1 MVSGA
6 GFSVDP
12 AELQKF
18 SQFLSG
24 TTQPAVQDAA
34 NRMQAANEFDNAAF
48 GILLAQVL
56 AVPSRIT
63 MGVITGEI
71 TKLVGDIAKSADD
84 VKKAADVYST
94 HDANTAQGLST
105 FETELGK

>member
-24 TTQPAVQDAA
+24 TTQPALQDAA
-34 NRMQAANEFDNAAF
+34 NRMQAANGFDNAAF
-48 GILLAQVL
+48 PILLAQML

-71 TKLVGDIAKSADD
+71 TKLVGDIGKSADD
-84 VKKAADVYST
+84 LKKAADTYAT
-94 HDANTAQGLST
+94 HDSNTAQGLST

>member
-12 AELQKF
+12 AELEKF

-34 NRMQAANEFDNAAF
+34 NRMEAANGFDNAAF

-63 MGVITGEI
+63 MAVITGEI
-71 TKLVGDIAKSADD
+71 TKLVGDIAKSATD
-84 VKKAADVYST
+84 VKKAADVYT
-94 HDANTAQGLST
+94 NHDSSVVQTLGT
-105 FETELGK
+105 FKTELSQ

>member
-1 MVSGA
+1 MVSGE

-34 NRMQAANEFDNAAF
+34 NRMQAANGFDNAAF

-63 MGVITGEI
+63 MGVIAGEI
-71 TKLVGDIAKSADD
+71 GKLAGDIAKSSDD
-84 VKKAADVYST
+84 VKKAAEVYANHDSST
-94 HDANTAQGLST
+94 AKGLST
-105 FETELGK
+105 FNTELSQ

>member
-1 MVSGA
+1 VVSGA

-34 NRMQAANEFDNAAF
+34 NRMQAANGFDNAAF

-56 AVPSRIT
+56 AVPSRVT
-63 MGVITGEI
+63 MAVITGEI
-71 TKLVGDIAKSADD
+71 TKLVGDIGKSAED
-84 VKKAADVYST
+84 VKKAGETYAT
-94 HDANTAQGLST
+94 HDSNTAQGLST

>member
-18 SQFLSG
+18 SRFLSG

-34 NRMQAANEFDNAAF
+34 NRMQAANGFDNAAF

-71 TKLVGDIAKSADD
+71 NKLVGDIGKSADD

>member
-1 MVSGA
+1 VVSGA
-6 GFSVDP
+6 GFTVDP
-12 AELQKF
+12 AELDKF

-34 NRMQAANEFDNAAF
+34 NRMQAANGFDNAAF

-63 MGVITGEI
+63 MAVITGEI
-71 TKLVGDIAKSADD
+71 TKLAGDIAKSATD
-84 VKKAADVYST
+84 VKKAAEVYT
-94 HDANTAQGLST
+94 NHDSNVSQTLDTFKTGLSQ
-105 FETELGK
+105 

>member
-1 MVSGA
+1 VASGA

-18 SQFLSG
+18 GQFLSG
-24 TTQPAVQDAA
+24 STQPAVQDAA
-34 NRMQAANEFDNAAF
+34 NRMQAANGFDNAAF

-56 AVPSRIT
+56 AVPSRVT

-84 VKKAADVYST
+84 VQKAADVYTT
-94 HDANTAQGLST
+94 HDADTARSLRT

>member
-1 MVSGA
+1 MVSGE

-34 NRMQAANEFDNAAF
+34 NRMQAANGFDNAAF

-71 TKLVGDIAKSADD
+71 SKLVGDIGKSADD
-84 VKKAADVYST
+84 LKKAADVYAT
-94 HDANTAQGLST
+94 HDSNTARGLST

>member
-34 NRMQAANEFDNAAF
+34 NRMQAANGFDNAAF

-71 TKLVGDIAKSADD
+71 TKLVGDISKSADD

-94 HDANTAQGLST
+94 HDSNTAQGLST

>member
-1 MVSGA
+1 MVSGE

-34 NRMQAANEFDNAAF
+34 NRMQAANGFDNAAF

-63 MGVITGEI
+63 IAAITGEI
-71 TKLVGDIAKSADD
+71 NKLVGDIGKSAED
-84 VKKAADVYST
+84 VKKAAETYST

>member
-34 NRMQAANEFDNAAF
+34 NRMQAANGFDNAAF

-71 TKLVGDIAKSADD
+71 NKLVGDIAKSADD

-94 HDANTAQGLST
+94 HDSNTAQGLST

>member
-34 NRMQAANEFDNAAF
+34 NRMQAANGFDNAAF

-63 MGVITGEI
+63 MGVIAGEI
-71 TKLVGDIAKSADD
+71 TKLVGDIGKSADD

>member
-12 AELQKF
+12 AELRNF
-18 SQFLSG
+18 SQYLSN

-34 NRMQAANEFDNAAF
+34 NRMQAANGFDNAAF

-63 MGVITGEI
+63 MAVITSEI
-71 TKLVGDIAKSADD
+71 RNLAGDIGSAATD
-84 VKKAADVYST
+84 VNKAADAYESQ
-94 HDANTAQGLST
+94 DSNAAQGLST
-105 FETELGK
+105 FSTELGR

>member
-1 MVSGA
+1 VVSGE

-34 NRMQAANEFDNAAF
+34 NRMRAVNGFDNAAF
-48 GILLAQVL
+48 GILLAQIL

-63 MGVITGEI
+63 MAVITGEI
-71 TKLVGDIAKSADD
+71 TKLVGDIGKSADD
-84 VKKAADVYST
+84 VKRAADVYAT
-94 HDANTAQGLST
+94 HDSNTAQGLRT
-105 FETELGK
+105 FETELGQ

>member
-1 MVSGA
+1 VVSGA

-34 NRMQAANEFDNAAF
+34 NRMQAANGFDNAAF

-63 MGVITGEI
+63 MAVITGEI
-71 TKLVGDIAKSADD
+71 TKLVGDLGKSATDL
-84 VKKAADVYST
+84 KTAADTYAT

>member
-1 MVSGA
+1 VVSGE
-6 GFSVDP
+6 GFTVDP

-34 NRMQAANEFDNAAF
+34 NRMQAANGFDNAAF
-48 GILLAQVL
+48 GILLAQIL
-56 AVPSRIT
+56 AVPSRVT
-63 MGVITGEI
+63 MAVITGEI
-71 TKLVGDIAKSADD
+71 TKLVGDIGKSAED
-84 VKKAADVYST
+84 VKKAADTYTT
-94 HDANTAQGLST
+94 HDSNTAQGLRT

>member
-1 MVSGA
+1 VVSGE

-34 NRMQAANEFDNAAF
+34 NRMQAVNGFDNAAF
-48 GILLAQVL
+48 GILLAQIL

-63 MGVITGEI
+63 MAVITGEI
-71 TKLVGDIAKSADD
+71 TKLVGDIGKSADD
-84 VKKAADVYST
+84 VKKAADVYAT
-94 HDANTAQGLST
+94 HDSNTAQGLRT
-105 FETELGK
+105 FETELGR

>member
-1 MVSGA
+1 MVSGE
-6 GFSVDP
+6 GFTVDP

-34 NRMQAANEFDNAAF
+34 NRMQAANGFDNAAF

-94 HDANTAQGLST
+94 HDSNTAQGLST

>member
-1 MVSGA
+1 VVSGE

-34 NRMQAANEFDNAAF
+34 NRMQAANGFDNAAF

-71 TKLVGDIAKSADD
+71 SKLVGDIGKSADD
-84 VKKAADVYST
+84 LKKAADVYAT
-94 HDANTAQGLST
+94 HDSNTARGLST

>member
-34 NRMQAANEFDNAAF
+34 NRMQAANGFDNAAF

-71 TKLVGDIAKSADD
+71 SKLVGDISKSADD

-94 HDANTAQGLST
+94 HDSNTAQGLST

>member
-1 MVSGA
+1 VVSGA

-34 NRMQAANEFDNAAF
+34 NRMQAANGFDNAAF

>member
-1 MVSGA
+1 MVSGE

-34 NRMQAANEFDNAAF
+34 NRMQAANGFDNAAF
-48 GILLAQVL
+48 GILLAQIL

-71 TKLVGDIAKSADD
+71 NKLVGDIGKSADD
-84 VKKAADVYST
+84 VKKAAETYST
-94 HDANTAQGLST
+94 HDTNTAKGLST

>member
-34 NRMQAANEFDNAAF
+34 NRMQAANGFDNAAF
-48 GILLAQVL
+48 GVLLAQVL

>member
-12 AELQKF
+12 AELRKF

-34 NRMQAANEFDNAAF
+34 NRMQAA
-48 GILLAQVL
+48 
-56 AVPSRIT
+56 
-63 MGVITGEI
+63 
-71 TKLVGDIAKSADD
+71 
-84 VKKAADVYST
+84 DVYAT
-94 HDANTAQGLST
+94 HDANTARGLST

>member
-34 NRMQAANEFDNAAF
+34 NRVQAANGFDNAAF
-48 GILLAQVL
+48 GVLLAQVL

-63 MGVITGEI
+63 MAVISGQI
-71 TKLVGDIAKSADD
+71 TKLAGDIGQSAAD
-84 VKKAADVYST
+84 VQKAADVYST
-94 HDANTAQGLST
+94 HDANTAKSLRT

>member
-12 AELQKF
+12 TELQKF
-18 SQFLSG
+18 SEFLSG
-24 TTQPAVQDAA
+24 KTQPAVQDAA
-34 NRMQAANEFDNAAF
+34 NRMQAANGFDNAAF

-71 TKLVGDIAKSADD
+71 KNLVGDIGKSAEDL
-84 VKKAADVYST
+84 KKAADTYAT
-94 HDANTAQGLST
+94 HDSNTAKGLST

>member
-24 TTQPAVQDAA
+24 TTQPAVKDAA
-34 NRMQAANEFDNAAF
+34 NRMQAANGFDNAAF
-48 GILLAQVL
+48 GFLLAQVL

-63 MGVITGEI
+63 MAVITGEI
-71 TKLVGDIAKSADD
+71 NKLAGDIEKSAAD
-84 VKKAADVYST
+84 VKKAADLYANQDS
-94 HDANTAQGLST
+94 DAAQTLST
-105 FETELGK
+105 FKTELGQ

>member
-6 GFSVDP
+6 GFTVDP

-18 SQFLSG
+18 GQFLSG

-34 NRMQAANEFDNAAF
+34 DRMQAANGFDNAAF

-71 TKLVGDIAKSADD
+71 GKLVGDIAKSADD
-84 VKKAADVYST
+84 LKKAADTYAT
-94 HDANTAQGLST
+94 HDSNTAKGLST
-105 FETELGK
+105 FHTELGQ

>member
-1 MVSGA
+1 VVSGA

-34 NRMQAANEFDNAAF
+34 NRMQAANGFDNAAF

-63 MGVITGEI
+63 MGVIAGEI
-71 TKLVGDIAKSADD
+71 TKLVGDIGKSADD